1 MRRISA
7 IFLVLEMS
15 INILLFA
22 QGENEYRPIPY
33 TQKDRD
39 MLIEVKVKVDEIEKR
54 NEQRFQKIENEIKG
68 IKQEIKDL
76 RQEIKDLRQEI
87 KDVKNEQITLIL
99 SLFGILITLYMGLFG
114 FIIWDRRTF
123 MRPIER
129 KVTILE
135 QEVLNYKEDKTKFE
149 QLQQLLSVF
158 KELAKT
164 DENVAKV
171 LKQFNL
177 L

>member
-68 IKQEIKDL
+68 IKQEIKDS
-76 RQEIKDLRQEI
+76 KD
-87 KDVKNEQITLIL
+87 EQITLIL

-158 KELAKT
+158 RELAKT